1 MNIKKEI
8 PTDRIQQRDSSQKLH
23 TVNRMSGYDVV
34 NDGEFANYKNNY
46 YYQLSLSNVGG
57 TVMPVIIQWN
67 YVDGSSEVDYI
78 SAYIWRKNEDKFTKA
93 FVKYK
98 EVQSIVIDPF
108 RETADID
115 ESNQRWDAFENP
127 EQKSKGSK
135 LNVKNL
141 LKRK

>member
-1 MNIKKEI
+1 
-8 PTDRIQQRDSSQKLH
+8 
-23 TVNRMSGYDVV
+23 
-34 NDGEFANYKNNY
+34 
-46 YYQLSLSNVGG
+46 
-57 TVMPVIIQWN
+57 MPVIIQWN
-67 YVDGSSEVDYI
+67 YVDGTSEVEYI
-78 SAYIWRKNEDKFTKA
+78 SAYIWRKNEYKFTKA

-127 EQKSKGSK
+127 NQKSKGSK
-135 LNVKNL
+135 LGIKNL